1 MQLVKKEQ
9 NQYNNWYRDL
19 LIIIYVLCGCVILFK
34 SLLYLTS
41 LRYSAL
47 LLFIVASVGF
57 FILFFEAESSRYKNI
72 LLMLTM
78 VFIYFAI
85 FEFGAHLYSK
95 IFIANRP
102 EAPIFNGILRSYS
115 VLGGE
120 LGYQPEP
127 SKRIHAR
134 KEIGGRIIYDVEY
147 TFNVDALRETRSKPN
162 ADCSYLFFG
171 GSFVFGEGL
180 HDIQTLP
187 YQFSKG
193 LNYNYDVI
201 NFGFHGYGPHQMLR
215 SLELGMPDKL
225 IKNKV
230 STVFYIFHPQHIFR
244 LSGLTRWNRFGP
256 KYIHD
261 KNGRLH
267 YAGALNLM
275 GGLFESRTD
284 FIQAILALLRNSR
297 LFTFA
302 YGFPE
307 TLKPK
312 YIQRSIN
319 LLTSIMARAERIVTE
334 KYGADFVIV
343 TWSDPSSEISNNAIE
358 ALKNKNLTLI
368 DKSDL
373 LLQEWGDQYLIPLD
387 RHPGELANREI
398 AIGLAN
404 LYGSCN

>member
-1 MQLVKKEQ
+1 MQLVRKEQ

-19 LIIIYVLCGCVILFK
+19 LIIFYVLCGCTILFI

-41 LRYSAL
+41 SRYSAL
-47 LLFIVASVGF
+47 LLFIVTSVGF
-57 FILFFEAESSRYKNI
+57 FILFFEAESSRYKNG
-72 LLMLTM
+72 LSMLTM
-78 VFIYFAI
+78 VFIYLAV
-85 FEFGAHLYSK
+85 FEFGAHLYDK
-95 IFIANRP
+95 IFIDRS
-102 EAPIFNGILRSYS
+102 EAPIFNGILRSYY
-115 VLGGE
+115 VTGGE
-120 LGYQPEP
+120 LGYQPKP

-147 TFNVDALRETRSKPN
+147 TFNADALRKTRSNPL

-171 GSFVFGEGL
+171 DSFVFGEGL
-180 HDIQTLP
+180 HDTQTLP

-230 STVFYIFHPQHIFR
+230 STVFYIFLPQHIFR
-244 LSGLTRWNRFGP
+244 SSGLTRWNRFGP
-256 KYIHD
+256 KYIYN
-261 KNGRLH
+261 KNGHLH
-267 YAGALNLM
+267 YAGTLNLM

-284 FIQAILALLRNSR
+284 FVQAILSLLRNSR
-297 LFTFA
+297 LFIFA

-307 TLKPK
+307 TQKQK
-312 YIQRSIN
+312 YIQRGIN

-358 ALKNKNLTLI
+358 ALMNKNLTLI